1 MRGWAGRP
9 SGSGRRVLLL
19 DSPVSRV
26 PAPRL
31 GGKLLQMVP
40 TRVREPSPATAIAP
54 RKQVGQPFREVK
66 REDRVNG
73 RVTAS
78 SGRHDPQ
85 VSRQQVRAI
94 RVPRFGRR
102 VLVIALGISSTV
114 CPVACRENRSTST
127 SKAIVM
133 DPSAEAPQGSS
144 IGDASAAE
152 TPAARQFAAWLTA
165 FNSGNRG
172 ALVAYHQQHFPY
184 EVASEE
190 VAGIDREFGLSQ
202 DTGGFD
208 LKRPENPTSTRIV
221 AILKERHFDQF
232 ARATM
237 QVDAV
242 EPHRVVGFEIHPI
255 QTPDEFLSAEERK
268 PPKLDDA
275 KRRFL
280 IDGITIELG
289 AHYVDPDKA
298 KQMIAALRDHL
309 VRGDYDRIRQGEEL
323 AAAVTKDLRD
333 VSHDLHLRLTFGRR
347 PEWPEPTLD
356 DPSAMARAMNY
367 GFGPIERMP
376 GNIAHLVINGF
387 PQIRDNEA
395 RERVARLMSQVAD
408 ADALLVDL
416 RNNGGGWPET
426 VALIASYLFDETPV
440 HLSDVF
446 SRDTGSVQQFWTV
459 RDLRGTRFGGQK
471 PVYVLTSKRTVSGGE
486 GFAYDL
492 QSLHRAK
499 IVGET
504 TGGGA
509 HPAAPHKLDEW
520 FTIHVPGERSINPVT
535 KTNWEGVGVVPDIAV
550 TADSALVEAYRR
562 ALDDVAAKSK
572 RPARP

>member
-1 MRGWAGRP
+1 MRA
-9 SGSGRRVLLL
+9 
-19 DSPVSRV
+19 
-26 PAPRL
+26 
-31 GGKLLQMVP
+31 M
-40 TRVREPSPATAIAP
+40 
-54 RKQVGQPFREVK
+54 
-66 REDRVNG
+66 
-73 RVTAS
+73 
-78 SGRHDPQ
+78 
-85 VSRQQVRAI
+85 
-94 RVPRFGRR
+94 RVPRVGRR
-102 VLVIALGISSTV
+102 ILVIALGVVTTA
-114 CPVACRENRSTST
+114 CAVACREKPSTST
-127 SKAIVM
+127 SKAIII

-144 IGDASAAE
+144 IRDASAAE

-208 LKRPENPTSTRIV
+208 LKRPESPTSTRIV
-221 AILKERHFDQF
+221 AILKERHSDQF

-237 QVDAV
+237 QVDAA

-268 PPKLDDA
+268 PPKVDDA

-280 IDGITIELG
+280 IDGIAIELE

-309 VRGDYDRIRQGEEL
+309 LRGDYDKIRQGEEF

-333 VSHDLHLRLTFGRR
+333 VSHDLHLELIFGRR
-347 PEWPEPTLD
+347 PRGPEPTLD
-356 DPSAMARAMNY
+356 DPSAKARAMNY
-367 GFGPIERMP
+367 GFGPIERMA
-376 GNIAHLVINGF
+376 GNVAHLVINNF
-387 PQIRDNEA
+387 PPIRDDEA
-395 RERVARLMSQVAD
+395 RERVAHLMSRAAD

-416 RNNGGGWPET
+416 RNNGGGSPDT

-440 HLSDVF
+440 HLNDMF
-446 SRDTGSVQQFWTV
+446 SRDTGSVRQSWTV

-471 PVYVLTSKRTVSGGE
+471 PVYVLTSKRTFSGGE
-486 GFAYDL
+486 EFAYDL

-509 HPAAPHKLDEW
+509 HPTARHKLDEW
-520 FTIHVPGERSINPVT
+520 FAIRVPWGRPVNPVT

-550 TADSALVEAYRR
+550 TADSALDEAHRR
-562 ALDDVAAKSK
+562 ALDDVSSRNK